1 MSGCLI
7 EVVIW
12 TGLTVLFIILYLTS
26 VTLQINDE
34 TNYKMPQF
42 ITGSIYT
49 KYIVNIYIYIYIYI
63 LCIYKV
69 LYTSTFLWLLNNPR
83 NSTIDWV
90 FKLNLCGAKQYK
102 TGFTLKPN
110 LNLLRFRV
118 KTLNH
123 NYAVKNDKIEKKP
136 MSYSIPS
143 IEILLILRYQHI
155 TTQIKQY
162 LTCKHDIL

>member
-49 KYIVNIYIYIYIYI
+49 KYIVNIYIYIYNMYI
-63 LCIYKV
+63 QSALYKHF
-69 LYTSTFLWLLNNPR
+69 SMAAEQP
-83 NSTIDWV
+83 
-90 FKLNLCGAKQYK
+90 
-102 TGFTLKPN
+102 
-110 LNLLRFRV
+110 
-118 KTLNH
+118 
-123 NYAVKNDKIEKKP
+123 
-136 MSYSIPS
+136 
-143 IEILLILRYQHI
+143 
-155 TTQIKQY
+155 
-162 LTCKHDIL
+162 